1 MSDPHETLVTAQAD
15 GDDRIPCPECGG
27 RGFTLHRTMYSA
39 TRIGCRRCEGSG
51 KVSRGGTGHTEGS
64 STAKRGSF

>member
-27 RGFTLHRTMYSA
+27 RGFTIHHTFYSG

-51 KVSRGGTGHTEGS
+51 KVSRGTDHAEES
-64 STAKRGSF
+64 KIKNRGRA